1 MNNRPQV
8 GAAWRQPG
16 FTLIELMLAVAVAA
30 LLATIAVPQYAN
42 YRYRAQVKVAMQ
54 DIYALQNNIERY
66 YTNNNQ
72 YPATLADLGI
82 DPATCLDP
90 WGFPYQ
96 YLNHAG
102 VSGKGGFRKDRNLNP
117 LNSDYDLYSIGADG
131 VSKMPITQKES
142 LDDVIR
148 ASNGAYVGLASD
160 F

>member
-1 MNNRPQV
+1 MNTYLQE
-8 GAAWRQPG
+8 GAGRRHSG
-16 FTLIELMLAVAVAA
+16 FTLVELMLAVAVAA
-30 LLATIAVPQYAN
+30 ILAAIAMPQFSN
-42 YRYRAQVKVAMQ
+42 YKYRAQVKVAMQ

-82 DPATCLDP
+82 NPATSLDP

-102 VSGKGGFRKDRNLNP
+102 VNGKGSFRKDRNLNP
-117 LNSDYDLYSIGADG
+117 LNSDYDLYSVGVDG